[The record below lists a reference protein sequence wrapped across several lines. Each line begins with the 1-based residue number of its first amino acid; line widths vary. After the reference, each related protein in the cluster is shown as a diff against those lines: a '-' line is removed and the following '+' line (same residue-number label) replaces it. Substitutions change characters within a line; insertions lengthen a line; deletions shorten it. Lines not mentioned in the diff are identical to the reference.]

1 MMDIKQQIQE
11 HTFLA
16 YKLAYEKTKL
26 LDRLAKIDSEIIHY
40 DAVVNAL
47 RSTDTVN
54 PVELENGAG

>member
-1 MMDIKQQIQE
+1 MDIKQQIQE

-16 YKLAYEKTKL
+16 YKLAYEKIKL

-47 RSTDTVN
+47 RSADTVN
-54 PVELENGAG
+54 PVEL